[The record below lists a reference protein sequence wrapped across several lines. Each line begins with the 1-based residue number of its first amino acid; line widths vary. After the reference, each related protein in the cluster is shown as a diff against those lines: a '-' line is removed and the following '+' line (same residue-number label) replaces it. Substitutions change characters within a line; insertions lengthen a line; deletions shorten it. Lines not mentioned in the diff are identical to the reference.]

1 MSNYGTAIDKKWQ
14 KKWEET
20 ELYKFN
26 PNKLKVIYRQEINKK
41 LLETPRKYTLTHS
54 DKTANLFLTIGKTYD
69 YKSINYNMRDEVF
82 ASWEKDDKYYLKVKL
97 EVDNGESLVKVI
109 LRNKI
114 FREELPLALK
124 AIVYGDRL
132 MIENNK
138 FLYYSHVIVYFKSK
152 IEKYN
157 SIEEWGVLGD
167 YKYNG

>member
-1 MSNYGTAIDKKWQ
+1 
-14 KKWEET
+14 
-20 ELYKFN
+20 
-26 PNKLKVIYRQEINKK
+26 
-41 LLETPRKYTLTHS
+41 
-54 DKTANLFLTIGKTYD
+54 
-69 YKSINYNMRDEVF
+69 MRDEVF

-132 MIENNK
+132 MIISIVLA
-138 FLYYSHVIVYFKSK
+138 LYFALSAGNIVYFKSK

>member
-1 MSNYGTAIDKKWQ
+1 
-14 KKWEET
+14 
-20 ELYKFN
+20 
-26 PNKLKVIYRQEINKK
+26 
-41 LLETPRKYTLTHS
+41 
-54 DKTANLFLTIGKTYD
+54 
-69 YKSINYNMRDEVF
+69 MRDEVF

-114 FREELPLALK
+114 FRDELPLALK

-157 SIEEWGVLGD
+157 SIEEWGVLVD
-167 YKYNG
+167 YKNNV

>member
-1 MSNYGTAIDKKWQ
+1 M
-14 KKWEET
+14 
-20 ELYKFN
+20 YKFN

-82 ASWEKDDKYYLKVKL
+82 
-97 EVDNGESLVKVI
+97 G
-109 LRNKI
+109 
-114 FREELPLALK
+114 EELPLALK

>member
-1 MSNYGTAIDKKWQ
+1 MNFYMEKITM
-14 KKWEET
+14 
-20 ELYKFN
+20 YKFN

-41 LLETPRKYTLTHS
+41 LLETPR
-54 DKTANLFLTIGKTYD
+54 
-69 YKSINYNMRDEVF
+69 
-82 ASWEKDDKYYLKVKL
+82 KYYLKVKL

>member
-1 MSNYGTAIDKKWQ
+1 M
-14 KKWEET
+14 
-20 ELYKFN
+20 YKFN

-114 FREELPLALK
+114 FRDELPLALK

>member
-1 MSNYGTAIDKKWQ
+1 M
-14 KKWEET
+14 
-20 ELYKFN
+20 
-26 PNKLKVIYRQEINKK
+26 
-41 LLETPRKYTLTHS
+41 
-54 DKTANLFLTIGKTYD
+54 
-69 YKSINYNMRDEVF
+69 
-82 ASWEKDDKYYLKVKL
+82 KYYLKVKL

>member
-1 MSNYGTAIDKKWQ
+1 M
-14 KKWEET
+14 
-20 ELYKFN
+20 YKFN

-138 FLYYSHVIVYFKSK
+138 FLYYSHVIVYFKSNIK
-152 IEKYN
+152 GNLLLFLRCFSCICEFI
-157 SIEEWGVLGD
+157 SPL
-167 YKYNG
+167 